1 MNFLILNETEAKD
14 ISKFSDKYEIIKFLR
29 KTYPNLKIIL
39 TLGSKD
45 SIYFDKNQI
54 INQKPY
60 KVKSIDT
67 TGLEIPLWA
76 TLWAYILMEIQ

>member
-1 MNFLILNETEAKD
+1 M
-14 ISKFSDKYEIIKFLR
+14 SKFSDKDEIIKFFR
-29 KTYPNLKIIL
+29 ENYPNLKLFL
-39 TLGSKD
+39 TLGPKG

-60 KVKSIDT
+60 KVKAIDT

-76 TLWAYILMEIQ
+76 TLWVYILMGIQ